1 MEPKIQNV
9 SNLSHIG
16 FVVEDVDKTI
26 ESLSNLWD
34 IGPAK
39 KVDYAVSQDEV
50 IAGEPFSLKV
60 GFVNLGTVMLEL
72 IQPVSSGSLW
82 AKFLEEHGEGIQHMA
97 FGVSNYDEVVSSFLE
112 KGRIMVTSASYRG
125 LRWCYFQTQ
134 PGGMLVEFRDEFK
147 VIV

>member
-1 MEPKIQNV
+1 MESKVQSV

-16 FVVEDVDKTI
+16 FVVKDVEKTI
-26 ESLSNLWD
+26 EFFSSLWD
-34 IGPAK
+34 TGPAK
-39 KVDYAVSQDEV
+39 RVDYAVSQDEV
-50 IAGEPFSLKV
+50 IAGEPFSMKV

-82 AKFLEEHGEGIQHMA
+82 AKFLEEHGEGIQHIA

-112 KGRIMVTSASYRG
+112 QGHTMVTSPPYKG

-134 PGGMLVEFRDEFK
+134 PGGTLVEFRDEFK
-147 VIV
+147 VVV